1 MALLDFMKDRKA
13 GQQQAVANKSQEQK
27 PQTAKEM
34 YTQQDTQ
41 EKTNRRP
48 ARDDMPPDQQAKV
61 ETIKATLEKAT
72 QHADKSAQSPSPTPA
87 DDTGSR
93 EALRQNMTGQ
103 DKAVPALSPTSAQA
117 GQPATEKNTP
127 GPSNET
133 PAKTQEKQSGPVP
146 PTLPRPR
153 PSWER

>member
-1 MALLDFMKDRKA
+1 
-13 GQQQAVANKSQEQK
+13 
-27 PQTAKEM
+27 
-34 YTQQDTQ
+34 
-41 EKTNRRP
+41 
-48 ARDDMPPDQQAKV
+48 MPPDQQAKV
-61 ETIKATLEKAT
+61 ETIKARFEKAT
-72 QHADKSAQSPSPTPA
+72 QHADKSAQSPSPMPA

-103 DKAVPALSPTSAQA
+103 DKPVPALSPTSAQA

-127 GPSNET
+127 APSNE
-133 PAKTQEKQSGPVP
+133 TQEKQSGSVP